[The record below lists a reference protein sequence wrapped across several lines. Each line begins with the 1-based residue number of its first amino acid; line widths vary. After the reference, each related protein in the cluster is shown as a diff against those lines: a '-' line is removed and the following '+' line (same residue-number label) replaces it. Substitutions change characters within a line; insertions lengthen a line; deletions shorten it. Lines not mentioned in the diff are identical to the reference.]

1 MPTDQ
6 TIIDKLE
13 RADGPDVLTWTG
25 PHGLSLGGSFKGV
38 NKPLMSGYWIHDHVV
53 GRSRFK
59 IYKIGCIKKIGSAST
74 LDKAKAF
81 CQDHIVNG
89 AELVLAALRAR
100 SQGGE

>member
-1 MPTDQ
+1 MTNL
-6 TIIDKLE
+6 IDKLE
-13 RADGPDVLTWTG
+13 RAEAPDVLTWTG

-38 NKPLMSGYWIHDHVV
+38 HEPSVSGYWIHDHVA
-53 GRSRFK
+53 GRLRFK
-59 IYKIGCIKKIGSAST
+59 IYKIGCTKKIGSAAT

-81 CQDHIVNG
+81 CQGHIVNG